1 MRRLYEPYEYAC
13 MKKILIF
20 LVFLVFIV
28 VVAYVADAF
37 KPTQPL
43 TLTKVTVQLGWLVNA
58 NQAGFFVAQKKGFY
72 AEEGLDV
79 TNKPGGPDF
88 PSIVLV
94 TSGAADFGVESGAE
108 SILLAR
114 QNDIPIKAVA
124 ILDRKSPYVFFSK
137 KSSGISSPK
146 DFEGKTVAVS
156 YGRPLEVVYRAL
168 VRKER
173 LATSTIT
180 EVKKNPAIAS
190 LFSGAVDVQP
200 GFISDFIF
208 AKAAGK
214 KDGIEINALYPFE
227 YGIDSYGYTIFTTD
241 RFIEEHPDTVQKYI
255 RATLR
260 GWKYAFD
267 YPEEA
272 VDMVAAE
279 MQGTVDKEAELEAL
293 KTRAAYVLPNTDGET
308 LGWMDEA
315 KWQTMQDTLLEQGL
329 MAKPLNLQ
337 DVYTNQFL
345 KI

>member
-1 MRRLYEPYEYAC
+1 
-13 MKKILIF
+13 MKKVFVLLSFLILIS
-20 LVFLVFIV
+20 VA
-28 VVAYVADAF
+28 AYVAGTF
-37 KPTQPL
+37 RTVPPS
-43 TLTKVTVQLGWLVNA
+43 TLTKVSVQLGWLVNS
-58 NQAGFFVAQKKGFY
+58 NQAGFIVAQKKGFY

-79 TNKPGGPDF
+79 TNAPGGPDF

-94 TSGAADFGVESGAE
+94 TSGAADFGIESGAE

-114 QNDIPIKAVA
+114 QNDIPIKAIA

-137 KSSGISSPK
+137 KSNGITAPK

-156 YGRPLEVVYRAL
+156 FGRPLEIVYRAFI
-168 VRKER
+168 RKEN

-208 AKAAGK
+208 AQSAGRAEN
-214 KDGIEINALYPFE
+214 IELNALYPAE

-241 RFIEEHPDTVQKYI
+241 LFIEKHPDIVQKYV

-260 GWKYAFD
+260 GWQYAFD

-272 VDMVAAE
+272 VDIVASE
-279 MQGTVDKEAELEAL
+279 MQGTVDKEAELQAL
-293 KTRAAYVLPNTDGET
+293 KTRAEYVLPQITGET
-308 LGWMDEA
+308 LGWMDGA
-315 KWQTMQDTLLEQGL
+315 KWQTMQDTLLEQEL
-329 MAKPLNLQ
+329 ISKPINIR

-345 KI
+345 GR